1 MATAPRIPAS
11 SPMLISTENSST
23 TTQNEASASCA
34 NSIMPIIK
42 AIPTGSLTP
51 DSPSRIVPAR
61 PRISLCPSTENIT
74 AGSVG
79 ASAAPRMPAIVH
91 EKSKR

>member
-1 MATAPRIPAS
+1 MV
-11 SPMLISTENSST
+11 NSST
-23 TTQNEASASCA
+23 TTQNVAPSCVAS
-34 NSIMPIIK
+34 SIIPIIS
-42 AIPTGSLTP
+42 AIPTGSFTP

-61 PRISLCPSTENIT
+61 PRISLFPSTENIT